1 MFRTAQAVAE
11 ERKAGNVQCPFEITG
26 YEFYFPYVWLSAS
39 IQSSA
44 NSEVGTKGRTAAIQ
58 SVNSTNDSAAGT
70 IPDMFRHLFLELGT
84 ETLAH
89 ARAAGEA
96 HV

>member
-1 MFRTAQAVAE
+1 MSSVPLKLLAMSFT
-11 ERKAGNVQCPFEITG
+11 
-26 YEFYFPYVWLSAS
+26 FPIVWLSAS